1 MNKLIILLSITALAI
16 FTFSCKEPEDHDTPP
31 TIQQTLNT
39 LSEYSIVNK
48 LFADSFSEADDA
60 AKDGD
65 NQIDGNKNGTKDGYP
80 IITITPF
87 DATTWPKEIKVDYGT
102 TDYTCP
108 DGNKRRGIIN
118 IETTGFYRDP
128 GTVIKVNFD
137 NYYQNSYNLEGMQI
151 VTNAGRNDEQHLVY
165 NVEIISGIITT
176 PQNKVISFQ
185 ENTSR
190 EWVAGE
196 ETILDPCDDNYY
208 ITGTQSGVS
217 SENISYALTVQNRL
231 DILICCNYI
240 RGGIL
245 NVQMQ
250 GLATIAVNFG
260 DGTCDKNATVIINNT
275 EYPIVMQ

>member
-1 MNKLIILLSITALAI
+1 MNKLIILFSITALAI
-16 FTFSCKEPEDHDTPP
+16 FAFSCKEPANVDAPP
-31 TIQQTLNT
+31 TTQQTLTT

-48 LFADSFSEADDA
+48 LFSDSFSEADKA
-60 AKDGD
+60 AKNSDE
-65 NQIDGNKNGTKDGYP
+65 QIDGNKNGAKDGYP
-80 IITITPF
+80 IITISPF
-87 DATTWPKEIKVDYGT
+87 DLTTWPKEIKVDYGT
-102 TDYTCP
+102 TDYMCP

-128 GTVIKVNFD
+128 GTVITVTFD
-137 NYYQNSYNLEGMQI
+137 NYYQNSYKLEGTQI
-151 VTNAGRNDEQHLVY
+151 VTNAGRNTEQHLVY
-165 NVEIISGIITT
+165 TVEINGGKVTT
-176 PQNKVISFQ
+176 PQNKVINYE

-196 ETILDPCDDNYY
+196 ETVLEPCDDNYY
-208 ITGTQSGVS
+208 ITGSQNGVS
-217 SENISYALTVQNRL
+217 SDNISYTLTVQNRL
-231 DILICCNYI
+231 DIMVCCQYI

-250 GLATIAVNFG
+250 GLATISVNFG